1 MGANGAIAG
10 MDTFGASAPLKHLQ
24 TTFGFTPEAVVGSAE
39 EGVERSRRGSLPAM
53 STPGNPLPRGLSEQH
68 RVTKDR
74 LPTLTSFVR
83 RLRGRPTAMVPHPGP
98 TDGEVQPP
106 GGKSGALR
114 AAIFGVND
122 GLVSNL
128 SLIFGVAGAG
138 VDNEVVIIAG
148 IAGLLAGAFSM
159 ASGEY
164 ISVRVQRE
172 VYERLIHLEAHEIGT
187 EPEEEREELAELY
200 ERKGIPPDV
209 AQTIAT
215 ELMKDPEIALQTH
228 AREELG
234 LDPDEGLGS
243 PVAAAAA
250 SFVAFAVGAFV
261 PLLPFLVSEGGPA
274 VLSSAVLSGIALFA
288 VGATIS
294 YLTGKSRLLSGLR
307 MLLFGAAA
315 ASITY
320 LVGKL
325 LDVSFLG

>member
-1 MGANGAIAG
+1 MSSSPNL
-10 MDTFGASAPLKHLQ
+10 SPQEL
-24 TTFGFTPEAVVGSAE
+24 PE
-39 EGVERSRRGSLPAM
+39 R
-53 STPGNPLPRGLSEQH
+53 H
-68 RVTKDR
+68 RATKER

-83 RLRGRPTAMVPHPGP
+83 RLRGSRMTMVPHPGP
-98 TDGEVQPP
+98 TDGEQQPI

-114 AAIFGVND
+114 AAVFGVND

-128 SLIFGVAGAG
+128 SLIFGMAGAG
-138 VDNEVVIIAG
+138 VDNQVVIVAG
-148 IAGLLAGAFSM
+148 VAGLLAGAFSM

-187 EPEEEREELAELY
+187 EPDEEREELAELY
-200 ERKGIPPDV
+200 ERKGISPEV

-215 ELMKDPEIALQTH
+215 ELMRDPEVALQTH

-243 PVAAAAA
+243 PVAAAAS
-250 SFVAFAVGAFV
+250 SFVAFALGAFV
-261 PLLPFLVSEGGPA
+261 PLLPFLISEGQGA
-274 VLSSAVLSGIALFA
+274 VVASAVLSGIALFA
-288 VGATIS
+288 VGAAIS
-294 YLTGKSRLLSGLR
+294 YLTGKSWLLSGLR

-315 ASITY
+315 ATITF